1 MSTLNL
7 PKEPVTASPVF
18 NSVWDA
24 LADTPEAAANLRLRS
39 ELMRQINALIESQH
53 LTQTQAAQQCG
64 ITQPRMNDLLQGKI
78 SKFSLDALVNIATA
92 AGRVVHM
99 ELEAA

>member
-1 MSTLNL
+1 MNTLTTSHDQATSA
-7 PKEPVTASPVF
+7 PIF

-64 ITQPRMNDLLQGKI
+64 QQEILGAMQSAQ
-78 SKFSLDALVNIATA
+78 
-92 AGRVVHM
+92 
-99 ELEAA
+99 